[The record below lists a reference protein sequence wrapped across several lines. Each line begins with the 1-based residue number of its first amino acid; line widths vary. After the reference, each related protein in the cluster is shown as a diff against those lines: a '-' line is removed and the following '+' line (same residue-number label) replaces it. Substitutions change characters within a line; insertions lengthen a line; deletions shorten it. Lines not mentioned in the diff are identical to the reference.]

1 MKTKYLI
8 GIIVLIGGILAACEK
23 DNYDAPNGGLYGLI
37 IDQQTGKPVPLP
49 VEGSTG
55 TIIRIMEIG
64 TKATQPVGFYAKQ
77 MDRMLIQK
85 FLIVIILLLQPVRFK
100 L

>member
-37 IDQQTGKPVPLP
+37 IDQQTGKPVPLQ
-49 VEGSTG
+49 
-55 TIIRIMEIG
+55 IG
-64 TKATQPVGFYAKQ
+64 RAHV
-77 MDRMLIQK
+77 
-85 FLIVIILLLQPVRFK
+85 
-100 L
+100 

>member
-37 IDQQTGKPVPLP
+37 IDQQTGKPCAIA
-49 VEGSTG
+49 G
-55 TIIRIMEIG
+55 R
-64 TKATQPVGFYAKQ
+64 
-77 MDRMLIQK
+77 
-85 FLIVIILLLQPVRFK
+85 RFNGNDY
-100 L
+100 

>member
-37 IDQQTGKPVPLP
+37 CAIAG
-49 VEGSTG
+49 
-55 TIIRIMEIG
+55 R
-64 TKATQPVGFYAKQ
+64 
-77 MDRMLIQK
+77 
-85 FLIVIILLLQPVRFK
+85 RFNGNDY
-100 L
+100 

>member
-55 TIIRIMEIG
+55 TIIRIRSVSNCRRVYNHSKRTDETGYYCYSVFSYRSIG
-64 TKATQPVGFYAKQ
+64 
-77 MDRMLIQK
+77 
-85 FLIVIILLLQPVRFK
+85 
-100 L
+100 

>member
-49 VEGSTG
+49 VEGSTE
-55 TIIRIMEIG
+55 RLLESW
-64 TKATQPVGFYAKQ
+64 
-77 MDRMLIQK
+77 RLEQK
-85 FLIVIILLLQPVRFK
+85 LHSL
-100 L
+100 